1 MKAVNDKTVKAAKK
15 SAAAKT
21 AKKADGKDTE
31 RESLTKE
38 LRSLIPQLDAE
49 GLAFLVEQARVH
61 LYNMQVEE
69 LNKAAE
75 AADAAVARSNSL
87 AGRAN
92 KSPKEN
98 FSIKGT
104 ESGSSYYIHYRNDEV
119 MFSRDEMI
127 RLVKIA
133 GGKGTDIEIR
143 ERLYNW
149 FDRERKDVFSVIP
162 IADKFD
168 SRLKTLAGI
177 LKKSFRVRN
186 D

>member
-1 MKAVNDKTVKAAKK
+1 
-15 SAAAKT
+15 
-21 AKKADGKDTE
+21 
-31 RESLTKE
+31 
-38 LRSLIPQLDAE
+38 
-49 GLAFLVEQARVH
+49 
-61 LYNMQVEE
+61 
-69 LNKAAE
+69 
-75 AADAAVARSNSL
+75 
-87 AGRAN
+87 
-92 KSPKEN
+92 
-98 FSIKGT
+98 
-104 ESGSSYYIHYRNDEV
+104 